1 MKTVELP
8 AEVLESLEA
17 VEGRDFP
24 EKIINLLR
32 QRILAQLRECDERI
46 LEYEAKYG
54 MIFSQFKTA
63 WENDRIEN
71 KHSHEVERA
80 FMEWEGLVL
89 ERQKWLLMLRDLKRE
104 HGSQ

>member
-8 AEVLESLEA
+8 AEVLERLEA
-17 VEGRDFP
+17 VEGRDFS

-32 QRILAQLRECDERI
+32 QRIVAQLRECDERI
-46 LEYEAKYG
+46 LKYEANYG
-54 MIFSQFKTA
+54 MVFPQFKTA
-63 WENDRIEN
+63 WENDKIEN

-89 ERQKWLLMLRDLKRE
+89 EREKWLLMLRDLK
-104 HGSQ
+104 Q